1 MITLTCEEVKVNFS
15 AVFSSEKLM
24 RQLATNLHI
33 GKSVFCYQSVGS
45 TNDVAHRFA
54 KDGARSGTIIIA
66 EFQTMGRG
74 RNAKKW
80 VAQRGENIIASVILR
95 PNIPL
100 ERLTHLP
107 LLASLSI
114 AQAIEEIVGIR
125 TEIKWPN
132 DVLIRRKKVAGALIE
147 TSAQSGVVD
156 YVVVG
161 IGLNVNQS
169 EFPDELAERATSL
182 LLETGEVY
190 DQATLFVSL
199 MKFLDANYARLKSGN
214 TDALLDM
221 WRAHCEMFGKR
232 ITFCQGDSKQEGIAL
247 DIDERGFLKVRI
259 GQKEELL
266 SQAEIQTIRY

>member
-80 VAQRGENIIASVILR
+80 VAQRGENIIASLILR

-107 LLASLSI
+107 LLASLSV

-132 DVLIRRKKVAGALIE
+132 DVLIRRKKVAGVLVE
-147 TSAQSGVVD
+147 TSAQAGVVD

-161 IGLNVNQS
+161 IGLNVNQAQ
-169 EFPDELAERATSL
+169 FPDDLAQQATSL
-182 LLETGEVY
+182 FLETGVVY
-190 DQATLFVSL
+190 DQTTLLVSL
-199 MKFLDANYARLKSGN
+199 MRFLDANYARLKSGN
-214 TDALLDM
+214 TESILSM
-221 WRAHCEMFGKR
+221 WRGYCDMFGKH
-232 ITFCQGDSKQEGIAL
+232 ITFYQGDSRREGIAI
-247 DIDERGFLKVRI
+247 DIDERGFLRVEI
-259 GQKEELL
+259 EQKEERL